1 MYFIDPRPILES
13 HLLAAPPEDPTP
25 AWTAGTYAIGDE
37 RHVVA
42 THRVYKR
49 TTDGASSISPELDAA
64 NWYDDRPTNRWAP
77 FDIYTKLTKAVRTDA
92 DLVYEIAS
100 RYCNALVLDG
110 IEGSGV
116 VVEVLSG
123 PGGTVLHRSPASGV
137 KPMIEGARGYWDY
150 AYGQRRRL
158 TSLLVTDLPL
168 VASGVIRITVSSTGT
183 QRRAI
188 GLINRGALRQVHGAR
203 MGGVVAGASAT
214 PITYTY
220 RPKKPDGT
228 YGPTVLRPGSKE
240 RRWQVFIE
248 RSKADEALRTMDQL
262 SNTPAYVMASLK
274 PGFEGLQ
281 GFGLVTRGE
290 VSYEHATATVNVNL
304 EDII

>member
-1 MYFIDPRPILES
+1 MYYIDPRPILAE
-13 HLLAAPPEDPTP
+13 HLLTAPPEDPTP
-25 AWTAGTYAIGDE
+25 AWTAGTYAVGDE

-49 TTDGASSISPELDAA
+49 TTDGASSTSPELDAA

-110 IEGSGV
+110 VEGSGV

-137 KPMIEGARGYWDY
+137 TPLIEGARGYWDY
-150 AYGQRRRL
+150 AYGQRRRI
-158 TSLLVTDLPL
+158 TSWVVTGLPL
-168 VASGVIRITVSSTGT
+168 LAAGVIRVTVSASGT
-183 QRRAI
+183 DRRAI
-188 GLINRGALRQVHGAR
+188 GLISRGALRQVHGAR
-203 MGGVVAGASAT
+203 FGGVTSGASVT

-274 PGFEGLQ
+274 PGFEGLR